1 MAVPKVRADYDQL
14 KAAAGQFGGQAQ
26 AVASTIKALQRD
38 LTVLEGGDW
47 LGTGATAFYQEMGG
61 QVLPT
66 LKRLA
71 AALEAA
77 QQTTAQINQVMA
89 QAEAEAARWLRG
101 EGDGQNGALGGAA
114 AAAGASALF
123 SNGAGSTGSP
133 AGTGGAGGATAKPQP
148 QGSGSP
154 PTAADMARG
163 TNQFNQAVARILAE
177 ENAAV
182 DNKLAAFSPGVRAM
196 VKQSATLR
204 AQMLQMQ
211 KDNIN
216 LVAGPPGSGFSFD
229 RQGQRINIEQPMD
242 DATTVSLL
250 AHEVGHGVDKTKW
263 TPSQPTMFRE
273 EYVQERVAFEL
284 IREGRAQFNAVQVRQ
299 ELLARGG
306 PDIGIPGTQDAAF
319 QQAFDDF
326 TTGKITHAQAIE
338 RMGNLQSTERPSQ
351 GGYATYRE
359 RLTDFMNFAWDVDVD
374 EPVMLP
380 KRPGTP

>member
-14 KAAAGQFGGQAQ
+14 KAAAGQFGGQAE
-26 AVASTIKALQRD
+26 AVQKTLQALQRD

-47 LGTGATAFYQEMGG
+47 LGQGATAFYQEMGG

-71 AALEAA
+71 RALEAA
-77 QQTTAQINQVMA
+77 RQTTVQINQVMA

-101 EGDGQNGALGGAA
+101 EGDGQNAALGGAA
-114 AAAGASALF
+114 AAAVGASALF
-123 SNGAGSTGSP
+123 NNGA
-133 AGTGGAGGATAKPQP
+133 AGTAGAGGATAKPQP
-148 QGSGSP
+148 QGPANP
-154 PTAADMARG
+154 PAAADMARG
-163 TNQFNQAVARILAE
+163 TNQFNQAVARLLAE

-182 DNKLAAFSPGVRAM
+182 DKKLAAFSPGVRAM

-204 AQMLQMQ
+204 AQILQMQ
-211 KDNIN
+211 QDNIN
-216 LVAGPPGSGFSFD
+216 IVAGPPDSGFAFD
-229 RQGQRINIEQPMD
+229 GEGRRISIEQPLD
-242 DATTVSLL
+242 DEQTVSLL
-250 AHEVGHGVDKTKW
+250 AHEVGHGADKAKW
-263 TPSQPTMFRE
+263 TPSQPTMTRD

-284 IREGRAQFNAVQVRQ
+284 LREGRAQFNAVHVRQ

-319 QQAFDDF
+319 QQTYDDF

-338 RMGNLQSTERPSQ
+338 RMGNIQSTEKPSQ
-351 GGYATYRE
+351 GGHATYRD
-359 RLTDFMNFAWDVDVD
+359 RLTDQMNLAWDVDID
-374 EPVMLP
+374 EPVMQP